1 MRNVLMRRFIR
12 HRGAFT
18 LLEMMVSI
26 AVLTIIVLI
35 VSQLLSSATT
45 ITTMGNKHMDAD
57 NQARAVLDRMTQ
69 DFNQIVKRA
78 DVDYFL
84 KQPSNPE
91 TGQNKNTG
99 KNDQLSFF
107 SQVEGYYPTSSQ
119 SHLSLVSYRVN
130 SSSGTPGYNKL
141 ERLGKGL
148 AWNGDL
154 SGNTPI
160 VFSPLTIAAM
170 WPNATTSNGVD
181 SDYELVGPQ
190 IFRFEYYYQLQQGD
204 LTDTPWDDINQTH
217 TSIQGLRDVGA
228 IVVVIAVIDPKSR
241 VLLSDSQ
248 LVTLA
253 GQMLDYVPYNSPG
266 NSGKVGPQPQVQW
279 QDAVNS
285 STIPR
290 AAATGIRFYQRY
302 FYLNGQQQ

>member
-1 MRNVLMRRFIR
+1 MRRIIP

-26 AVLTIIVLI
+26 AVLTIVVLI
-35 VSQLLSSATT
+35 VSQLFSSATT
-45 ITTMGNKHMDAD
+45 IATIGNKHMDAD
-57 NQARAVLDRMTQ
+57 NQARAVLDRMAE
-69 DFNQIVKRA
+69 DFAQILKRA

-99 KNDQLSFF
+99 KNDQLAFF

-119 SHLSLVSYRVN
+119 SHLSLVAYRVN

-148 AWNGDL
+148 AWNGA
-154 SGNTPI
+154 SASNTPI
-160 VFSPLTIAAM
+160 VFSPLTIVGT
-170 WPNATTSNGVD
+170 WLNATTSNGVD

-190 IFRFEYYYQLQQGD
+190 IFRFEYYSQLRQGD
-204 LTDTPWDDINQTH
+204 LTDTPWDNINQSH

-228 IVVVIAVIDPKSR
+228 IIVVIAVIDPKSR
-241 VLLSDSQ
+241 ALLSDNQ

-253 GQMLDYVPYNSPG
+253 AQMHDYVPYDSPG

-285 STIPR
+285 STIPK

>member
-1 MRNVLMRRFIR
+1 MRHVLMKRIVH

-18 LLEMMVSI
+18 LPELLVSI
-26 AVLTIIVLI
+26 AALTLVI
-35 VSQLLSSATT
+35 LLVTSLLNSATI

-57 NQARAVLDRMTQ
+57 NQARAVLDRMAG
-69 DFNQIVKRA
+69 DFSQIVKRA

-99 KNDQLSFF
+99 KNDQLAFF

-119 SHLSLVSYRVN
+119 SHLSLAAYRVN
-130 SSSGTPGYNKL
+130 SDSTSSAYNKL

-148 AWNGDL
+148 AWNGA
-154 SGNTPI
+154 STGTPI
-160 VFSPLTIAAM
+160 VFSPLTIATT
-170 WPNATTSNGVD
+170 WLSATTSNGVD

-190 IFRFEYYYQLQQGD
+190 ICRFEYYYQLQQGD
-204 LTDTPWDDINQTH
+204 LTDTPWDNINQNH

-228 IVVVIAVIDPKSR
+228 VVVVIAVIDPKSR
-241 VLLSDSQ
+241 ALLSENQ

-253 GQMLDYVPYNSPG
+253 GQMQDYVPYKSPG

-285 STIPR
+285 AAIPR
-290 AAATGIRFYQRY
+290 AAAAGIRFYQRY
-302 FYLNGQQQ
+302 FYLNGEQQ